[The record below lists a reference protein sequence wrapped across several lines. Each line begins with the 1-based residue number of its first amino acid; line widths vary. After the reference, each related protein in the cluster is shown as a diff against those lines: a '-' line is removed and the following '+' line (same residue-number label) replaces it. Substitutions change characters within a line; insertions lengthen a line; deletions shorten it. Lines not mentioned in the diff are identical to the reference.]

1 VSKWV
6 HHGGH
11 GEHGG
16 GDGRDGCALPFQAWA
31 FWSLG
36 GSCLAHPAAH
46 LSTATQ

>member
-16 GDGRDGCALPFQAWA
+16 IRNCAAVQAWLGFALCFLNMKEILLPFS
-31 FWSLG
+31 F
-36 GSCLAHPAAH
+36 
-46 LSTATQ
+46 